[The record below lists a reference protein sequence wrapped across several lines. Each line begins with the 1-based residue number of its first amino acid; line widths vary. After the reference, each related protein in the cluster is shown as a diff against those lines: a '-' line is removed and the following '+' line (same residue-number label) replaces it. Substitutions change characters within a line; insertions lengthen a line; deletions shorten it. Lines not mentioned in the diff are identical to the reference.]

1 MFFDGGKF
9 TKKICSFSVICGM
22 MINSTTMEWVQ
33 IKGKERNEAVKKK
46 WIALALVLAMALS
59 LSGCLFRSPEDLY
72 RQPEKSAGYEKL
84 NEAIR
89 KVRTALELSYGVAV
103 EDAGIVSGDNTA
115 SIQLQDLDGDGSRE
129 SAVTFLRV
137 PGVTKPLKILI
148 FTQMGEEYQVTGM
161 VEGEGTVVYSIEYQQ
176 LNDTGRK
183 ELVVNWQIST
193 GAYQLGVYTLDE
205 LLLPGTDEG
214 QMIKTDSTQTD
225 FSRLVGSELLLTWC
239 SVASDG
245 SNGARLTDIN
255 QDTLT
260 ELAVIR
266 VDSTGMNSYVELF
279 GWRDGAMTSLGT
291 VNLSK
296 GITELS
302 RVRLNYLSG
311 QPEPPALYI
320 TSTLANGGKAIDV
333 VACVD
338 GHLTDLTLDESGI
351 SREILQGYTEVTPTD
366 INGDYILEIPTPNA
380 LPSYGENYSTDFWLI
395 DWCQY
400 DEHGHRNHVM
410 TTYHNVS
417 DGWYLEIPESWRG
430 QITISRNDQV
440 TGQRE
445 VIVSR
450 WMGEDEEPEPFL
462 SIYRISSSQ
471 GNRVA
476 ENGWFLLREEES
488 VIYAAQFK
496 GSWDCGLNEQ
506 ELRDR
511 VKSIQTS
518 WYYD

>member
-1 MFFDGGKF
+1 MTLLERRG
-9 TKKICSFSVICGM
+9 TK
-22 MINSTTMEWVQ
+22 
-33 IKGKERNEAVKKK
+33 AVKRR
-46 WIALALVLAMALS
+46 WITLALTLTMVLT

-89 KVRTALELSYGVAV
+89 KVRTALEQSYGVTV
-103 EDAGIVSGDNTA
+103 EDAGIMAGDNTA
-115 SIQLQDLDGDGSRE
+115 NIQLQDLDGDGNRE
-129 SAVTFLRV
+129 SAVTFLRA
-137 PGVTKPLKILI
+137 PGVKKPLKIVV
-148 FTQMGEEYQVTGM
+148 FTQVGEEYEVAGI
-161 VEGEGTVVYSIEYQQ
+161 VEGEGTSVYSIEYRQV
-176 LNDTGRK
+176 NETGRK

-205 LLLPGTDEG
+205 LVTVEERAG
-214 QMIKTDSTQTD
+214 QTVRTDSTQMD
-225 FSRLVGSELLLTWC
+225 FSKLIGSELLLTWC

-245 SNGARLTDIN
+245 SSGARLTDID
-255 QDTLT
+255 QDTRT

-266 VDSTGMNSYVELF
+266 VDSSGMNSYVELF
-279 GWRDGAMTSLGT
+279 GWRNGAMASLGT

-302 RVRLNYLSG
+302 RVRLNYLAG

-333 VACVD
+333 VAWVD
-338 GHLTDLTLDESGI
+338 GGLKDLTLDDAGI

-366 INGDYILEIPTPNA
+366 INGDYILEIPSPNP
-380 LPSYGENYSTDFWLI
+380 LPSYGDSYSTDFWLI

-400 DEHGHRNHVM
+400 DEDGHRNHVM

-417 DGWYLEIPESWRG
+417 DGWYLEIPESWRNM
-430 QITISRNDQV
+430 ITISRNDQV

-450 WMGEDEEPEPFL
+450 WMGEDQEPEPFL
-462 SIYRISSSQ
+462 SIYRISSSRGAQ
-471 GNRVA
+471 VT
-476 ENGWFLLREEES
+476 ENGWFLLREEEN
-488 VIYAAQFK
+488 VIYAAEFR
-496 GSWDCGLNEQ
+496 GDWDCGLDEQ

-511 VKSIQTS
+511 VKTIQTR
-518 WYYD
+518 WYYE

>member
-1 MFFDGGKF
+1 M
-9 TKKICSFSVICGM
+9 
-22 MINSTTMEWVQ
+22 
-33 IKGKERNEAVKKK
+33 KKK
-46 WIALALVLAMALS
+46 GIVLAMVLVMALT
-59 LSGCLFRSPEDLY
+59 LTGCLFRSPEDLY

-89 KVRTALELSYGVAV
+89 KVRTALEINYAATV
-103 EDAGIVSGDNTA
+103 EDAGIVAGDNTA
-115 SIQLQDLDGDGSRE
+115 SIQLQDLDGDGIRE

-137 PGVTKPLKILI
+137 SGVTNPLKIVV
-148 FTQMGEEYQVTGM
+148 FTQVGEEYQVTGM
-161 VEGEGTVVYSIEYQQ
+161 VEGEGNLVYSIEYRQI
-176 LNDTGRK
+176 NDTGRK
-183 ELVVNWQIST
+183 ELIVNWQISS
-193 GAYQLGVYTLDE
+193 GAYQLGVYTLDD
-205 LLLPGTDEG
+205 LTLGGDG
-214 QMIKTDSTQTD
+214 SSQAVRSDSMQID
-225 FSRLVGSELLLTWC
+225 FSKLMGSELLLTWC

-245 SNGARLTDIN
+245 SNGARLTDID
-255 QDTLT
+255 QDTRT

-266 VDSTGMNSYVELF
+266 VDSSGMNSYVEVF
-279 GWRDGAMTSLGT
+279 GWRNGAMASLGT

-296 GITELS
+296 GIMELS
-302 RVRLNYLSG
+302 RVRLNYLAG

-333 VACVD
+333 VACLD
-338 GHLTDLTLDESGI
+338 GKLTDLTLDEAGI

-366 INGDYILEIPTPNA
+366 INGDYVLEIPTPNP
-380 LPSYGENYSTDFWLI
+380 LPSYGENLSNDFWLI

-400 DEHGHRNHVM
+400 DEDGHRNHVM

-417 DGWYLEIPESWRG
+417 DGWYLEIPESWRD

-445 VIVSR
+445 VVFSR
-450 WMGEDEEPEPFL
+450 WLGEDEEPEPFL

-476 ENGWFLLREEES
+476 ENGWFLLREEEN
-488 VIYAAQFK
+488 VIYAAQFR

-506 ELRDR
+506 QLRDR

>member
-1 MFFDGGKF
+1 M
-9 TKKICSFSVICGM
+9 KKRWC
-22 MINSTTMEWVQ
+22 
-33 IKGKERNEAVKKK
+33 
-46 WIALALVLAMALS
+46 ALALSLIMVLS

-89 KVRTALELSYGVAV
+89 KVRTALEMNYGVTV
-103 EDAGIVSGDNTA
+103 EDAGIVAGDNTA
-115 SIQLQDLDGDGSRE
+115 TIQLQDLDGDGNRE
-129 SAVTFLRV
+129 SALTFLRV
-137 PGVTKPLKILI
+137 PGVTKPLKIVV
-148 FTQMGEEYQVTGM
+148 FTQEGEEYVASGL
-161 VEGEGTVVYSIEYQQ
+161 VEGEGNYIYSIEYRQ
-176 LNDTGRK
+176 LNETGRK

-205 LLLPGTDEG
+205 LAPAEEQTG
-214 QMIKTDSTQTD
+214 QEDLSKLT
-225 FSRLVGSELLLTWC
+225 GSELLLTWC

-245 SNGARLTDIN
+245 SNGARLTDID
-255 QDTLT
+255 QDTRT
-260 ELAVIR
+260 ELAVVRI
-266 VDSTGMNSYVELF
+266 DSSGMNSYVELF
-279 GWRDGAMTSLGT
+279 GWREGAMASLGT
-291 VNLSK
+291 ANLSK

-333 VACVD
+333 VAWID
-338 GHLTDLTLDESGI
+338 GALMDLTLDSAGI

-366 INGDYILEIPTPNA
+366 VNGDYIMEIPSPNP

-400 DEHGHRNHVM
+400 DADAHRNHVM

-417 DGWYLEIPESWRG
+417 DGWYLEIPESWRNE
-430 QITISRNDQV
+430 ITISRNDQV

-445 VIVSR
+445 VIFSR
-450 WMGEDEEPEPFL
+450 WMGEDQEPEPFL
-462 SIYRISSSQ
+462 SIYRLSSSQ
-471 GNRVA
+471 SSRVTK
-476 ENGWFLLREEES
+476 NGWFLIREEEN
-488 VIYAAQFK
+488 VIYAAQFR
-496 GSWDCGLNEQ
+496 GSWDCGLDEQ

-511 VKSIQTS
+511 VKTIQTS

>member
-1 MFFDGGKF
+1 M
-9 TKKICSFSVICGM
+9 
-22 MINSTTMEWVQ
+22 
-33 IKGKERNEAVKKK
+33 KKK
-46 WIALALVLAMALS
+46 GIVLAMVLVMALT
-59 LSGCLFRSPEDLY
+59 LAGCLFRSPEDLY

-89 KVRTALELSYGVAV
+89 KVRTALEINYAATV
-103 EDAGIVSGDNTA
+103 EDAGIVAGDNTA
-115 SIQLQDLDGDGSRE
+115 SIQLQDLDGDGIRE

-137 PGVTKPLKILI
+137 SGVTNPLKIVV
-148 FTQMGEEYQVTGM
+148 FTQVGEEYEVTGM
-161 VEGEGTVVYSIEYQQ
+161 VEGEGNLVYSIEYQQ
-176 LNDTGRK
+176 INDTGRK
-183 ELVVNWQIST
+183 ELIVNWQISS
-193 GAYQLGVYTLDE
+193 GAYQLGVYTLDD
-205 LLLPGTDEG
+205 LTLGDDG
-214 QMIKTDSTQTD
+214 ASRAVRSDSTQID
-225 FSRLVGSELLLTWC
+225 FSKLMGSELLLTWC

-245 SNGARLTDIN
+245 SNGARLTDID
-255 QDTLT
+255 QDTRT

-266 VDSTGMNSYVELF
+266 VDSSGINSYVEVF
-279 GWRDGAMTSLGT
+279 GWRNGAMASLGT

-302 RVRLNYLSG
+302 RVRLNYLAG

-333 VACVD
+333 VAWLN
-338 GHLTDLTLDESGI
+338 GKLTDLTLDESGI

-366 INGDYILEIPTPNA
+366 INGDYVLEIPTPNL
-380 LPSYGENYSTDFWLI
+380 LPSYGENLSNDFWLI

-400 DEHGHRNHVM
+400 NKNGHRNHVM

-417 DGWYLEIPESWRG
+417 DGWYLEIPESWRD

-445 VIVSR
+445 VVFSR
-450 WMGEDEEPEPFL
+450 WLGEDEEPEPFL

-476 ENGWFLLREEES
+476 ENGWFLLREEEN
-488 VIYAAQFK
+488 VIYAAQFR

-506 ELRDR
+506 QLRDR